1 MYVIITNCS
10 LADDQSICNLI
21 SRYTLYKRYILKTA
35 IYSRA
40 NEYEQWWENQL
51 ALTKWIFTQNFSS
64 DKSALSTLSI
74 HPKVMIYRFFVH
86 PDTYTYASFIKKIEL
101 FDAV

>member
-40 NEYEQWWENQL
+40 NEYEQWWENLL
-51 ALTKWIFTQNFSS
+51 ALTNGFSLRIS
-64 DKSALSTLSI
+64 PQTKARLALYPYI
-74 HPKVMIYRFFVH
+74 RK
-86 PDTYTYASFIKKIEL
+86 
-101 FDAV
+101 